1 MIRHLKRIAALACVV
16 AIVWFAGVLADSA
29 RLREDILRLHVV
41 AASDSQED
49 QEVKLQVRDA
59 IIGSLQDGLQ
69 RLSSPEEAY
78 AYVEQMLPQLK
89 DAADRVLEEAGFS
102 QRSSVTLERES
113 FPVRHYDTFT
123 LPSGVYHSLRVT
135 IGEGNG
141 HNWWCVVFPQL
152 CMGAT
157 TEAFAQTAQDHQMSE
172 GLTGALTGDY
182 EIRFWLLDKLG
193 ELENF
198 LWNTSE

>member
-1 MIRHLKRIAALACVV
+1 MIRQIKRVTALACVV
-16 AIVWFAGVLADSA
+16 ALVWFGGVLADSA

-41 AASDSQED
+41 ADSDAQED
-49 QEVKLQVRDA
+49 QQVKLQVRDA
-59 IIGSLQDGLQ
+59 IIGSLREGMEKLT
-69 RLSSPEEAY
+69 SPEEAY
-78 AYVEQMLPQLK
+78 AYVEQMLPKLTQV
-89 DAADRVLEEAGFS
+89 ANQVLHDAGFS
-102 QRSSVTLERES
+102 QNAQVTLGQES
-113 FPVRHYDTFT
+113 FPVRHYDTFS

-135 IGEGNG
+135 IGSGQG

-157 TEAFAQTAQDHQMSE
+157 AEAFAQTAQESQMSD

-198 LWNTSE
+198 LWGTSE